1 MEDMEDMEEDMGA
14 MEDMEDSVM
23 EADTTTLSIEIII
36 KASTIRSNP
45 LRPLI
50 ILEAILATMEGE
62 LELVKSFMDNIWRS
76 LSNCSTAAT
85 TDFIVPMGPW
95 WRIRKKSLNSL
106 LLWLLKMIPMPKF
119 LNKWNSKATRPH
131 RTLPHRI
138 RLYRF
143 TLWMKQ

>member
-1 MEDMEDMEEDMGA
+1 MEDMEEDMGA

-62 LELVKSFMDNIWRS
+62 LELVKSFMDNI
-76 LSNCSTAAT
+76 
-85 TDFIVPMGPW
+85 
-95 WRIRKKSLNSL
+95 
-106 LLWLLKMIPMPKF
+106 
-119 LNKWNSKATRPH
+119 
-131 RTLPHRI
+131 
-138 RLYRF
+138 
-143 TLWMKQ
+143 